1 MMMTNC
7 LFFGDSITYGEY
19 DGILGGYVEILKRY
33 CHAEFYNNNVNEV
46 NCFNLGIGGET
57 TEGLIKRFEVETK
70 ARLSPDEN
78 LIFFFY
84 GANDLA
90 QKDGVAL
97 VPLVDFEA
105 NLIEVISQAKEFT
118 TNIYVISILPISKMV
133 DGIKVPERKFRTTEK
148 IELYNQ
154 KLKELATQHNIEFID
169 VFSSFNPTKED
180 FLSKDGIHPNEKGY
194 QFIANQ
200 LKPIVSKYL

>member
-33 CHAEFYNNNVNEV
+33 CHAEFYKNNVNEV

-57 TEGLIKRFEVETK
+57 TEGLMKRFEVETK

-90 QKDGVAL
+90 ERYDVEL
-97 VPLVDFEA
+97 VSLANFES
-105 NLIEVISQAKEFT
+105 NLFEVISQAKEFT
-118 TNIYVISILPISKMV
+118 PNIYVISILPISKMV
-133 DGIKVPERKFRTTEK
+133 DGIKVPERKFRTTQK

-154 KLKELATQHNIEFID
+154 KLK
-169 VFSSFNPTKED
+169 
-180 FLSKDGIHPNEKGY
+180 
-194 QFIANQ
+194 
-200 LKPIVSKYL
+200 

>member
-1 MMMTNC
+1 MMTNC

-19 DGILGGYVEILKRY
+19 DGVLGGYVEILKRY
-33 CHAEFYNNNVNEV
+33 CHAEFYNNNANEV

-57 TEGLIKRFEVETK
+57 TEGLMKRFEIETK
-70 ARLSPDEN
+70 ARFSPDEN

-90 QKDGVAL
+90 LSEGKEIVSL
-97 VPLVDFEA
+97 TDFEQ
-105 NLIEVISQAKEFT
+105 NLSQVISQAKRFATE
-118 TNIYVISILPISKMV
+118 IYVISILPISKKV
-133 DGIKVPERKFRTTEK
+133 DGIKIPDRKFRTTQK

-154 KLKELATQHNIEFID
+154 KLKELALQNQIEFID
-169 VFSSFNPTKED
+169 IFSRFNSTKEE

-200 LKPIVSKYL
+200 IKPIVEKYL

>member
-1 MMMTNC
+1 MTNC

-19 DGILGGYVEILKRY
+19 DGVLGGYVEILKRY
-33 CHAEFYNNNVNEV
+33 CHAEFYNNNANEV

-57 TEGLIKRFEVETK
+57 TEGLMNRFEIETK
-70 ARLSPDEN
+70 ARFSNEDTL
-78 LIFFFY
+78 FFFCY

-90 QKDGVAL
+90 LSEGKEIVSL
-97 VPLVDFEA
+97 TDFEQ
-105 NLIEVISQAKEFT
+105 NLSQVISQAKRFATE
-118 TNIYVISILPISKMV
+118 IYVISILPISKTV
-133 DGIKVPERKFRTTEK
+133 DGIKVPERKFRTTQK

-154 KLKELATQHNIEFID
+154 KLKEVALQNQIEFID
-169 VFSSFNPTKED
+169 IFSRFNSTKEE

-200 LKPIVSKYL
+200 IKPIVEKYL